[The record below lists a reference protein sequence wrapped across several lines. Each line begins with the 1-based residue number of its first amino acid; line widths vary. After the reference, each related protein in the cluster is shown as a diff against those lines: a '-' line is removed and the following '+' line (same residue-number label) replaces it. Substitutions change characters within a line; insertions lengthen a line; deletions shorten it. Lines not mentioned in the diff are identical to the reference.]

1 MTRNWL
7 LPILA
12 GLAVAAVAW
21 HGTLLATPYV
31 LMSAAMKKISSA
43 NGNGRANVFGFGEM
57 ATADRQPIV
66 RPSPDLVYSS
76 CVFNLSQGPVL
87 VDVAPVPGKYWSV
100 SIFDARTDVAAVRS
114 DRDTGGKPARLAL
127 VRKGQVAPK
136 GYDVVQLD
144 HDKGIALMRILLSDP
159 AEYAEVDAI
168 RRKSTC
174 QAVSAK

>member
-1 MTRNWL
+1 MIRNWL

-12 GLAVAAVAW
+12 GLAAGAIAW
-21 HGTLLATPYV
+21 HGTLVATPYV
-31 LMSAAMKKISSA
+31 LMSAAMKKIGSA
-43 NGNGRANVFGFGEM
+43 DANGRANVFAFGPL

-76 CVFNLSQGPVL
+76 CVFNLSQEPVL
-87 VDVAPVPGKYWSV
+87 LDVAPVPGKYWSI

-127 VRKGQVAPK
+127 IREGQVAPK
-136 GYDVVQLD
+136 GYEVVQLD

-174 QAVSAK
+174 QAASAK